1 MNRKDPDKN
10 HSGSTLDELLQEDGM
25 LDEVE
30 AIAIKRVIAWQLQ
43 TAMKKNKISKQGMAA
58 QLRTSRS
65 QVDRLL
71 DPDHCGVTLGTLS
84 KAAHA
89 VGKRLVVRVSN
100 PAPDSAFRRRAR

>member
-1 MNRKDPDKN
+1 MSRNDANKNR
-10 HSGSTLDELLQEDGM
+10 SGSTLDELLQEDGM

-43 TAMKKNKISKQGMAA
+43 TAMKKNKLSKQGMAA

-71 DPDHCGVTLGTLS
+71 DPHHCGVTLETLS

-89 VGKRLVVRVSN
+89 VGKRLIVRVSS
-100 PAPDSAFRRRAR
+100 PAPDHVYRR